1 MQKGQKEVER
11 DMDVR
16 RRDFLTGALRPRNLV
31 RACTG
36 AFAWTHL
43 VEEARM
49 SGDLAAPAP
58 ETPEWQDGMDS
69 VLEQLNDWTGIE
81 DP

>member
-1 MQKGQKEVER
+1 
-11 DMDVR
+11 
-16 RRDFLTGALRPRNLV
+16 
-31 RACTG
+31 
-36 AFAWTHL
+36 